1 MTSYNETASP
11 QNLWEGNIALYLS
24 RQGGGGEE
32 GGGDNSA
39 LLPANV
45 DRRQRDLIN
54 FLLQNF
60 QLDNKSLVPRE
71 TVNVVSLESQCDSKR
86 ILGKPN

>member
-1 MTSYNETASP
+1 MT
-11 QNLWEGNIALYLS
+11 LYLS
-24 RQGGGGEE
+24 RQGDGGG
-32 GGGDNSA
+32 GGNSA
-39 LLPANV
+39 LLPTNV

-71 TVNVVSLESQCDSKR
+71 TVDFVSLES
-86 ILGKPN
+86 

>member
-1 MTSYNETASP
+1 MTSYNETVSP
-11 QNLWEGNIALYLS
+11 KNLWESNIALYLS
-24 RQGGGGEE
+24 GQKGGGG
-32 GGGDNSA
+32 GNSA

-54 FLLQNF
+54 F

-71 TVNVVSLESQCDSKR
+71 TLNFVSLESQCDSMR

>member
-71 TVNVVSLESQCDSKR
+71 TVDFVSLESQCDSMR
-86 ILGKPN
+86 ILGNPN